1 MNLHSLARSCPAS
14 RALLVKRI
22 KGRRWSPEE
31 AAAALGVSERT
42 VFKWLARYRVGGVTA
57 LMDRSS
63 RPHQVPS
70 RLPKDWEDLVIELR
84 RCRLTG
90 PAIARRLGLARARVA
105 RVLKRNGL
113 GRLSALDPREDER
126 RYQRRKPGSLV
137 HLDVKKL
144 GKIARPGHRVHG
156 DQSKRV
162 RGVGWE
168 YVHVCVDDATRLAY
182 VEVLS
187 DERGATTAGFL
198 HRAAMWF
205 SRHGIEL
212 KQVMTDNGGGY
223 LSAFFRFA
231 SKQLRLRHIRTRP
244 YRPRTNGKAER
255 FIQTM
260 LREWAY
266 FMPYAHS
273 AQRTAVLAHWLSY
286 YNHERPHGALKGLA
300 PMDRLKAIQVNNL
313 VRLDN

>member
-1 MNLHSLARSCPAS
+1 MNIHSLARSCPAS
-14 RALLVKRI
+14 RALLVERV
-22 KGRRWSPEE
+22 KGQRWTTAR

-42 VFKWLARYRVGGVTA
+42 VFKWLARYRVGGVDA

-63 RPHQVPS
+63 RPHRVGG
-70 RLPKDWEDLVIELR
+70 LPQEWVELVLELR

-90 PAIARRLGLARARVA
+90 PAIASRLGLARATVA
-105 RVLKRNGL
+105 RLLKRHGL
-113 GRLSALDPREDER
+113 ARLSALEEREADR

-144 GKIARPGHRVHG
+144 GKIGRPGHRIHG
-156 DQSKRV
+156 DRRTRV
-162 RGVGWE
+162 RGIGWE

-182 VEVLS
+182 VEVLG

-198 HRAAMWF
+198 QRAARWF
-205 SRHGIEL
+205 ARHGIRL
-212 KQVMTDNGGGY
+212 RQVMTDNGGGY

-231 SKQLRLRHIRTRP
+231 LKELRAGHIRTRP

-266 FMPYAHS
+266 VVPYAHS
-273 AQRTAVLAHWLSY
+273 AQRTTVLTHWLSY
-286 YNHERPHGALKGLA
+286 YNHERPHGALKGQA
-300 PMDRLKAIQVNNL
+300 PMDKLKAIQVNNL
-313 VRLDN
+313 VRLDT